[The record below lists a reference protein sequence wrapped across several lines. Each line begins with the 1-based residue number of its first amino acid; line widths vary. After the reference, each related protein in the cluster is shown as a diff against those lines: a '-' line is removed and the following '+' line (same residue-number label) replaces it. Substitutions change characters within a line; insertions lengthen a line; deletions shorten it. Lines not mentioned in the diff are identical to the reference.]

1 MTGKPAAAA
10 PLAWRERPIV
20 QLTLARFREFYREPE
35 AMFWTFVF
43 PLLMAGGLGIAF
55 RSKPPEVFTIGVSR
69 SAPAADKLM
78 EAFARNTQIAA
89 HLADDTTGNREL
101 RTGKIAL
108 LIGTAADGRLA
119 YRLDDTRPEALSA
132 RRLADDAIQRAAGR
146 QDPVTV
152 GDELVRERGSRYID
166 FLIPGLLGMNMMG
179 SSIWGLGFSVVDQR
193 RKKLLKRFISTPMS
207 RVDYLASFLFSRLS
221 LLVLEVIVMI
231 GFGALAFGVP
241 LRGSWLALGT
251 ICLLGALGF
260 GGLGLLIAARPKT
273 VEGASGLMNL
283 VMLPMWVF
291 SGVFFSST
299 NFPAAMQPFIKA
311 LPLTAVNNALR
322 ANMLEGAGF
331 AQIWP
336 ELTVI
341 ATWLVVCFA
350 LALRLFRWK

>member
-1 MTGKPAAAA
+1 MTDRPPASR
-10 PLAWRERPIV
+10 PLTWRERSIV

-35 AMFWTFVF
+35 AMFWTFIF

-55 RSKPPEVFTIGVSR
+55 RNKPPEVFKVGVTR
-69 SAPAADKLM
+69 AAPSADQVVAALATNKLLDV
-78 EAFARNTQIAA
+78 
-89 HLADDTTGNREL
+89 HLADDTVGTREL

-108 LIGTAADGRLA
+108 LVGPGTDGHLA
-119 YRLDDTRPEALSA
+119 FRLDDTRPEALNA
-132 RRLADDAIQRAAGR
+132 RRLADDAIQRSAGR

-152 GDELVRERGSRYID
+152 SEQLVRERGSRYID

-193 RKKLLKRFISTPMS
+193 RKKLLKRFVATPMS

-221 LLVLEVIVMI
+221 LLILEVAVMV
-231 GFGALAFGVP
+231 GFGAIAFGVP
-241 LRGSWLALGT
+241 LRGSLLTLGT
-251 ICLLGALGF
+251 ICLTGALAF
-260 GGLGLLIAARPKT
+260 GGLGLLIAARPRT

-291 SGVFFSST
+291 SGVFFAST
-299 NFPAAMQPFIKA
+299 NFPSVMQPFIKA

-331 AQIWP
+331 AQVWP
-336 ELTVI
+336 ELAVI
-341 ATWLVVCFA
+341 SAWLVVCFA
-350 LALRLFRWK
+350 VALRIFRWK